1 MAALIGRHINRI
13 DKKGRI
19 SVPKQFR
26 DALSDQGFPGIYVY
40 PSFKNP
46 VIEACGEE
54 FIQRIVASLDDL
66 ELFSDEQDDLA
77 STILENS
84 HQLLYD
90 TEGRIVLPK
99 AILKHANIKFE
110 AVFVG
115 RGNRFQ
121 VWEPSAYKIH
131 NSNSFSRARNRGAT
145 LRLRA
150 GKGSELAQ

>member
-1 MAALIGRHINRI
+1 MSEVHGARESARAEWQACRHRRRAIECL
-13 DKKGRI
+13 
-19 SVPKQFR
+19 R
-26 DALSDQGFPGIYVY
+26 DRAKIAWERDCRRR
-40 PSFKNP
+40 
-46 VIEACGEE
+46 EH
-54 FIQRIVASLDDL
+54 R
-66 ELFSDEQDDLA
+66 EQDDLA

-84 HQLLYD
+84 HQLPYD

-99 AILKHANIKFE
+99 AILGHANIRFE

-121 VWEPSAYKIH
+121 IWEPSAYEIH

-150 GKGSELAQ
+150 GKGSELAK